1 MSFLIYYSVK
11 SYLRSLDSIPKETLY
26 KVFVTYKDSLL
37 EKSFAERSL
46 MKRMTSDRSNL
57 ANAADFVKSNFVLIF
72 RDISKKLTKH
82 HFYISKL

>member
-37 EKSFAERSL
+37 EKIVAEKSL
-46 MKRMTSDRSNL
+46 MKKLTSDRSNL
-57 ANAADFVKSNFVLIF
+57 VNVADYIKSNFVLIF
-72 RDISKKLTKH
+72 REISKKLAKH
-82 HFYISKL
+82 HFYITKI